1 MVKENNDNKKKKNE
15 KPKIKKSY
23 LPADPNFF
31 EHVTPCILFFWPKN
45 PLPKEYVVHI

>member
-1 MVKENNDNKKKKNE
+1 MKKQK
-15 KPKIKKSY
+15 KKSY
-23 LPADPNFF
+23 LTVDPNFF